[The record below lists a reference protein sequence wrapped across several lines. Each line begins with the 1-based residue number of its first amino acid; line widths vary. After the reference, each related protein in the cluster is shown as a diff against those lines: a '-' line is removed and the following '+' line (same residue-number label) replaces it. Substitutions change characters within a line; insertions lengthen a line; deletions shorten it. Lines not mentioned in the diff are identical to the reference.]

1 MAGVVGAVD
10 KVVEVEAADSRD
22 GVDVATVVGDVMD
35 PIEWI
40 IAIPCGK
47 S

>member
-35 PIEWI
+35 NIECM

-47 S
+47 A